1 MSSRASGTGQHRANN
16 RLTAS
21 ELSGRAF
28 ASGLFRAGGV
38 SRYRR
43 GMLDL
48 RQLRAEPD
56 TVKAAVARRGEP
68 TAPLDQVIVH
78 DERRRAV
85 VTEADELRAEVKRI
99 SAEVGALHR
108 DGRASEADELRAR
121 SRELGTRIGELD
133 AEGEQLSEWIRRIL
147 LFVPNIPAEDCPDG
161 AGPEDNVVV
170 RTVGYAPD
178 SYGEHQRV
186 PHWDIGTELGIL
198 DIDRAV
204 RMSGSMFAMYRG
216 LGARLVRALID
227 YGLDRNRDLY
237 EEIRPP
243 TLVRTEV
250 MTSGGYLPKFA
261 DDAYHLERDDLWA
274 IPTAEVPLTAMLQGE
289 IVDEA
294 DLPMRLMGHT
304 SCFRREAGAAGRD
317 TRGLLRV
324 HEFDKVELYGFC
336 TPEQAADIHA
346 EILDRAEQAIVDL
359 GLAHRVLDLCA
370 GDIGA
375 ASART
380 FDIETYAP
388 GADRWLEVSSIS
400 WCRDY
405 QARRANIR
413 YRPEAGGRPQ
423 MVHSLN
429 GSGLAVPRV
438 WAALVETYRR
448 PDGSVAVPEA
458 LHPYMGGITSIGP
471 H

>member
-1 MSSRASGTGQHRANN
+1 MSTRASGT
-16 RLTAS
+16 
-21 ELSGRAF
+21 
-28 ASGLFRAGGV
+28 AGHATRGGM

-43 GMLDL
+43 WMLDL
-48 RQLRAEPD
+48 RQLRAEPE

-68 TAPLDQVIVH
+68 TEPLDQVVVH
-78 DERRRAV
+78 DERRRALV
-85 VTEADELRAEVKRI
+85 NEADELRSEVKRI

-108 DGRASEADELRAR
+108 DGRAGEAEELRAR
-121 SRELGTRIGELD
+121 SRELGARVDELS
-133 AEGEQLSEWIRRIL
+133 AEAEQLSEWIRRIL
-147 LFVPNIPAEDCPDG
+147 LFVPNMPAEDCPDG
-161 AGPEDNVVV
+161 SGPDDNVVV
-170 RTVGYAPD
+170 RTTGYDPG
-178 SYGEHQRV
+178 SYQDHQRV

-243 TLVRTEV
+243 TLVRTDT
-250 MTSGGYLPKFA
+250 MTSTGHLPKFS
-261 DDAYHLERDDLWA
+261 DEAYQVERDGLWA
-274 IPTAEVPLTAMLQGE
+274 IPTAEVPLTSLLSGE
-289 IVDEA
+289 IVEEA
-294 DLPMRLMGHT
+294 DLPVRLMGHT

-336 TPEQAADIHA
+336 TPEQAHDLHA
-346 EILDRAEQAIVDL
+346 EILDRAERAIADL
-359 GLAHRVLDLCA
+359 GLAHRILDLCTA
-370 GDIGA
+370 DLGD

-380 FDIETYAP
+380 FDIEVYAP

-405 QARRANIR
+405 QTRRANIR
-413 YRPEAGGRPQ
+413 FRPEAGGRTQ
-423 MVHSLN
+423 MMHSLN

-458 LHPYMGGITSIGP
+458 LHPYMGGTTSIVFC
-471 H
+471 

>member
-1 MSSRASGTGQHRANN
+1 
-16 RLTAS
+16 
-21 ELSGRAF
+21 
-28 ASGLFRAGGV
+28 
-38 SRYRR
+38 
-43 GMLDL
+43 MLDL

-56 TVKAAVARRGEP
+56 RVKAALARRGEP
-68 TAPLDQVIVH
+68 TEPLDQVVVH
-78 DERRRAV
+78 DQRRRTVAA
-85 VTEADELRAEVKRI
+85 EADGLRAEVKRI

-108 DGRASEADELRAR
+108 DGRAAEADGLRAR
-121 SRELGTRIGELD
+121 SRELSARIEELS
-133 AEGEQLSEWIRRIL
+133 AEADQLGEWIRRIL
-147 LFVPNIPAEDCPDG
+147 LFVPNLPAEDCPDG
-161 AGPEDNVVV
+161 SGPDDNVVL
-170 RTVGYAPD
+170 RTVGYDPD
-178 SYGEHQRV
+178 SYGGHQRV

-204 RMSGSMFAMYRG
+204 RMSGAMFAMYRG

-336 TPEQAADIHA
+336 TPEQAAGIHA
-346 EILDRAEQAIVDL
+346 EILDRAEQAIIDL

-370 GDIGA
+370 GDIGG

-380 FDIETYAP
+380 FDIEAYAP

-413 YRPEAGGRPQ
+413 YRPAAGGRTR

-438 WAALVETYRR
+438 WAALVETYRQ

-458 LHPYMGGITSIGP
+458 LLPYLGGVSVIGP
-471 H
+471 

>member
-1 MSSRASGTGQHRANN
+1 
-16 RLTAS
+16 
-21 ELSGRAF
+21 
-28 ASGLFRAGGV
+28 
-38 SRYRR
+38 
-43 GMLDL
+43 MLDL
-48 RQLRAEPD
+48 RRLRADPE

-68 TAPLDQVIVH
+68 TEPLDQVVVH

-85 VTEADELRAEVKRI
+85 MSEADDLRAEVKRI

-108 DGRASEADELRAR
+108 DGRAGEADGLRAR
-121 SRELGTRIGELD
+121 SRELGARIDELA
-133 AEGEQLSEWIRRIL
+133 AEADQLSEWIQRIL
-147 LFVPNIPAEDCPDG
+147 LFVPNMPAEDCPDG
-161 AGPEDNVVV
+161 SGPDDNVVV
-170 RTVGYAPD
+170 RTVGYDPG
-178 SYGEHQRV
+178 SYQDHQRV

-227 YGLDRNRDLY
+227 YGLDRNRGAF

-243 TLVRTEV
+243 TLVRTET
-250 MTSGGYLPKFA
+250 MTSTGHLPKFA

-274 IPTAEVPLTAMLQGE
+274 IPTAEVPLTSLLSGE

-294 DLPMRLMGHT
+294 DLPVRLMAHT
-304 SCFRREAGAAGRD
+304 SCYRREAGAAGRD

-336 TPEQAADIHA
+336 TPEQAHDLHA
-346 EILDRAEQAIVDL
+346 EILDRAERAIADL
-359 GLAHRVLDLCA
+359 GLAHRILDLCA
-370 GDIGA
+370 PDLGD

-380 FDIETYAP
+380 FDIEVYAP

-413 YRPEAGGRPQ
+413 YRPEAGGRTQ

-448 PDGSVAVPEA
+448 ADGSVAVPEV
-458 LHPYMGGITSIGP
+458 LHPYMGGITAIGE
-471 H
+471 